1 MLLDF
6 YFEGKL
12 FGVKI
17 LFQNFFK
24 NYVRQKCI
32 ILLGKTFSNNIFR
45 KNLQN
50 INL

>member
-17 LFQNFFK
+17 LFQILLK
-24 NYVRQKCI
+24 NYVRKMY
-32 ILLGKTFSNNIFR
+32 KFVKKNIF
-45 KNLQN
+45 
-50 INL
+50 

>member
-17 LFQNFFK
+17 LFQNVLK
-24 NYVRQKCI
+24 NYVRKKI
-32 ILLGKTFSNNIFR
+32 YKFVKKNIF
-45 KNLQN
+45 
-50 INL
+50 